1 MVAMHS
7 QRRNRSIVIV
17 SALVAL
23 LSQPGCG
30 EQAPAT
36 ETNQLI
42 EAQKKRAKSLAG
54 ELSGLKKP
62 SPRAGKAVRRR

>member
-36 ETNQLI
+36 ETDQRI
-42 EAQKKRAKSLAG
+42 EAQQKRAKSFAG
-54 ELSGLKKP
+54 ELSVLKP